1 MLPDRILHPEEVIH
15 IGFLAN
21 FAANNPKHR
30 QNMKK
35 TLFFLA
41 ALLPLSLSAQEESAW
56 THEGLTGINFSQ
68 TSFTNWSEGGE
79 NSMAGNV
86 YFNGSLNYKEGKNA
100 WDNNLS
106 ANYGMNYTDA
116 TDWRKNIDNLN
127 LSSKFG
133 RQITEKLYYAALFD
147 FKTQMANGY
156 QYNDSTKEV
165 ISKFLTPGYLNLSV
179 GLDYKP
185 NEHISLYYSP
195 VAGKMTLTNDTL
207 FSTRYGVDAG
217 QKTRFELG
225 SSFKGTLNY
234 SMLEDKLTL
243 KSTLDLFT
251 AYNESFGNVDV
262 NWDVLVGL
270 NVTSL
275 LTVTFQSTLKYDDDI
290 KYIDADGGVHGARVQ
305 FKEILGVGLSYKF

>member
-1 MLPDRILHPEEVIH
+1 
-15 IGFLAN
+15 
-21 FAANNPKHR
+21 
-30 QNMKK
+30 MKK

-41 ALLPLSLSAQEESAW
+41 ALLPLGLWAQEESAW
-56 THEGLTGINFSQ
+56 THEGLTGLNFSQ

-100 WDNNLS
+100 WDNSLS

-147 FKTQMANGY
+147 FKTQMGYGY
-156 QYNDSTKEV
+156 QYNDSSKEV

-185 NEHISLYYSP
+185 NDHISLYYSP

-217 QKTRFELG
+217 KKSRFELG
-225 SSFKGTLNY
+225 STFKGTVSY
-234 SMLEDKLTL
+234 SLLEDKLTI
-243 KSTLDLFT
+243 KSVLDLFT

-262 NWDVLVGL
+262 NWDVLIGYNL
-270 NVTSL
+270 TSL
-275 LTVTFQSTLKYDDDI
+275 LTLTFQSTLKYDDDI
-290 KYIDADGGVHGARVQ
+290 KYIDADGGIHGARTQ

>member
-1 MLPDRILHPEEVIH
+1 
-15 IGFLAN
+15 
-21 FAANNPKHR
+21 
-30 QNMKK
+30 MKK

-56 THEGLTGINFSQ
+56 SHSGLAGINFSQ

-79 NSMAGNV
+79 NSIATNV

-100 WDNNLS
+100 WDNDLS
-106 ANYGMNYTDA
+106 ANYGLNYTDA
-116 TDWRKNIDNLN
+116 TKWRKNIDNLN

-133 RQITEKLYYAALFD
+133 RQISDKLYYAALLD
-147 FKTQMANGY
+147 FKTQMGY
-156 QYNDSTKEV
+156 GYDYSSDEREL
-165 ISKFLTPGYLNLSV
+165 ISKFLVPGYLNISV

-185 NEHISLYYSP
+185 NDHLSVYYSP
-195 VAGKMTLTNDTL
+195 VSGKMTMVSDTL
-207 FSTRYGVDAG
+207 FSTRYGLDAG
-217 QKTRFELG
+217 KKTRFELG
-225 SSFKGTLNY
+225 SSFKGSVNY
-234 SMLEDKLTL
+234 SLLNDKLTV

-251 AYNESFGNVDV
+251 AYDDSFGMIDV

-290 KYIDADGGVHGARVQ
+290 KTFADDGTVHGAKVQ

>member
-1 MLPDRILHPEEVIH
+1 
-15 IGFLAN
+15 
-21 FAANNPKHR
+21 
-30 QNMKK
+30 MKK
-35 TLFFLA
+35 VLFILA
-41 ALLPLSLSAQEESAW
+41 AMLPLSLSAQEESAW
-56 THEGLTGINFSQ
+56 THSGLAGINFSQ

-79 NSMAGNV
+79 NSIAGNV

-100 WDNNLS
+100 WDNDLS
-106 ANYGMNYTDA
+106 ANYGLNYTDA
-116 TDWRKNIDNLN
+116 TQWRKNIDNLN
-127 LSSKFG
+127 FSSKFG
-133 RQITEKLYYAALFD
+133 RQITEKLYYAALLD
-147 FKTQMANGY
+147 FKTQMGYGY
-156 QYNDSTKEV
+156 QYNDSTREV

-185 NEHISLYYSP
+185 NDHISIYYSP

-207 FSTRYGVDAG
+207 YSTRYGVDAG
-217 QKTRFELG
+217 KKTRFELG
-225 SSFKGTLNY
+225 SNFKGTVNY
-234 SMLEDKLTL
+234 SLMEDKLTL

-251 AYNESFGNVDV
+251 AYNESFGNIDV

-290 KYIDADGGVHGARVQ
+290 KYIDADGGIHGARVQ

>member
-1 MLPDRILHPEEVIH
+1 
-15 IGFLAN
+15 
-21 FAANNPKHR
+21 
-30 QNMKK
+30 MKK

-41 ALLPLSLSAQEESAW
+41 ALLTLSLCAQEESAW
-56 THEGLTGINFSQ
+56 THEGLTGLNFSQ

-86 YFNGSLNYKEGKNA
+86 YFNGTLNYKEGKNA
-100 WDNNLS
+100 WDNSLS

-116 TDWRKNIDNLN
+116 TNWRKNIDNLN

-133 RQITEKLYYAALFD
+133 RQITEHLYYAALFD
-147 FKTQMANGY
+147 FKTQMGYGY
-156 QYNDSTKEV
+156 QYTDSSKEV

-179 GLDYKP
+179 GIDYKP
-185 NEHISLYYSP
+185 NDHISLYYSP

-217 QKTRFELG
+217 KKSRFELG
-225 SSFKGTLNY
+225 STFKGTVSYNLF
-234 SMLEDKLTL
+234 EDKLTI
-243 KSTLDLFT
+243 KSVLDLFT

-262 NWDVLVGL
+262 NWDVLIGYNL
-270 NVTSL
+270 TSL
-275 LTVTFQSTLKYDDDI
+275 LTLTFQSTLKYDDDI
-290 KYIDADGGVHGARVQ
+290 KFIDADGGIHGARTQ

>member
-1 MLPDRILHPEEVIH
+1 
-15 IGFLAN
+15 
-21 FAANNPKHR
+21 
-30 QNMKK
+30 MKK

-41 ALLPLSLSAQEESAW
+41 ALLPLGLAAQEESAW
-56 THEGLTGINFSQ
+56 THSGLTGINFSQ
-68 TSFTNWSEGGE
+68 TSFSNWSEGGE

-100 WDNNLS
+100 WDNDLS
-106 ANYGMNYTDA
+106 ANYGLNYTDA

-147 FKTQMANGY
+147 FKTQMGY
-156 QYNDSTKEV
+156 GYDYSAEERQL

-185 NEHISLYYSP
+185 NEHISAYYSP

-217 QKTRFELG
+217 KKTRFELG
-225 SSFKGTLNY
+225 SSFKGTVNY
-234 SMLEDKLTL
+234 SLLEDKLTL

-251 AYNESFGNVDV
+251 AYDDSFGNIDV

-275 LTVTFQSTLKYDDDI
+275 LTITFQSTLKYDDDI
-290 KYIDADGGVHGARVQ
+290 KFFDADGGIHGSRVQ